1 VEYGYNEPDSKEAE
15 DSLQKMQ
22 KQVLKVNRKKD
33 NKAKTI
39 IYQGLNE
46 ATFEIIASTETL
58 KEI

>member
-1 VEYGYNEPDSKEAE
+1 
-15 DSLQKMQ
+15 MQ
-22 KQVLKVNRKKD
+22 KQVLKANKKKD

-39 IYQGLNE
+39 IYHGLNE